1 MTFDHP
7 SPIDGLMHPL
17 AARLWCLPCPK
28 ALRAPMSRSRPEDA
42 AFALRAVVGWAGAAA
57 PFALD
62 AAGAPVHA
70 PLDPAAMLAAY
81 PAAVSRLRLV
91 IGCAEAFEQA
101 ALPALFGWAA
111 LVQGLPARPS
121 SALCPPGS
129 LSTGAFTEMGGLFHF
144 GLLTAAAAAEM
155 IEQRLFGAALPAQA
169 RRTLNGALRLAAF
182 FAGLLAG
189 VRALER
195 LEVEAGIAE
204 GGRFRAV
211 EVWRPGIEPLHA
223 FALRAAMASRE
234 RTLFRLA
241 WLAPDG
247 LERSGAAL
255 TVLSIL
261 NSLMTA
267 DAKARL
273 TAAPGV
279 WPALAA
285 AASGEPG
292 DPSAPEGS
300 APMLADALSAAAM
313 RAARAVVRARARETA
328 LRDAAGPLAVDA
340 AAWGQTFEYAL
351 KVLIGRRNWT
361 INEPPFF
368 AQEAPAA
375 ESGAVPDDPSAAVGQ
390 GAADASVSDEI
401 ASSAYSSQAFVS
413 LAWGIDGLFLPWPAG
428 VSAAA
433 AFLRDA
439 FGFFDAPAD
448 PHAAAQIL
456 AGAGLVIPAPDGSPF
471 WTVRL
476 PRKAADVR
484 AQVRLEKADTVTVQ
498 ALRLADPMRWTALA
512 AAAERSAGVYS
523 AYASRN
529 PKDRQASLRPMA
541 FRLADGP
548 ADLLAQA
555 ALLQRTDARRA
566 RRPMKLP
573 EGDGDFPAAVLAL
586 KARMEDD
593 GASAASELREASG
606 ETSPSPTVKRSQSRR
621 TAESFFAFSFTPASG
636 GEGEAKRR
644 LAAAMAAMSISREAG
659 SWVLPEGLFVPLSA
673 LEPGEADRFGRY
685 WKQAG
690 LAVLPKR
697 LAQKLSALGRL
708 QDAEIRRSMPAAA
721 RKSRKRRVESAVER
735 VLTARNAL
743 VEVVEAQALESA
755 FQAAAERVDRRT
767 VNLDESLRMADQ
779 TTAAE
784 LEGALRK
791 TLGFLVPRKLLA
803 VRKCWENGDSRP
815 CGWPACG
822 RYAVFVP
829 DALMERLCG
838 LNRAEAER
846 RRQAHLQETAGA
858 DIRAAPRIESAAAEQ
873 TDASALP
880 EEEAPEDEDI
890 GEEAEVIEESSDD
903 DLEGSID
910 APWADEDAGL
920 ADAFEEIDGACS
932 EVCGSEEA

>member
-7 SPIDGLMHPL
+7 SRIDGLMHPL
-17 AARLWCLPCPK
+17 AARLWSLPCSK

-42 AFALRAVVGWAGAAA
+42 AFALRADVGFAGEAA

-81 PAAVSRLRLV
+81 PAAVSRVRLV
-91 IGCAEAFEQA
+91 IGSAETFEQA
-101 ALPALFGWAA
+101 VLPALFGWAA

-121 SALCPPGS
+121 AAVCAPGGQGA
-129 LSTGAFTEMGGLFHF
+129 GAFTEMGGLFHY

-155 IEQRLFGAALPAQA
+155 VEQRLFGAALPAQA
-169 RRTLNGALRLAAF
+169 RRTLNGALRLAGF

-189 VRALER
+189 VHTLER

-204 GGRFRAV
+204 GGRFREV
-211 EVWRPGIEPLHA
+211 ERWRPGIEPLHA
-223 FALRAAMASRE
+223 FALRSAMSTRE
-234 RTLFRLA
+234 RTLFRLS
-241 WLAPDG
+241 WRAPDG

-255 TVLSIL
+255 TALSIL

-273 TAAPGV
+273 RAAPGV
-279 WPALAA
+279 WSALAA

-351 KVLIGRRNWT
+351 KVLIGRRTWT

-368 AQEAPAA
+368 AQEEPAA
-375 ESGAVPDDPSAAVGQ
+375 GCSAAPDDPLAASVGQ
-390 GAADASVSDEI
+390 GAADASAGAEFDP
-401 ASSAYSSQAFVS
+401 SACSSQAFVS

-428 VSAAA
+428 ISAAA

-456 AGAGLVIPAPDGSPF
+456 AGAGLVIPAPDGTPF

-484 AQVRLEKADTVTVQ
+484 AQVLPEKADTVTAQ

-512 AAAERSAGVYS
+512 AAAERIAGVYS

-529 PKDRQASLRPMA
+529 PKDKRASLRPMA

-548 ADLLAQA
+548 AELPALAASQP
-555 ALLQRTDARRA
+555 LTNPLRG

-573 EGDGDFPAAVLAL
+573 EGDGDFPAAVAAL
-586 KARMEDD
+586 KARMEND
-593 GASAASELREASG
+593 GASASAASELREASG
-606 ETSPSPTVKRSQSRR
+606 ETSSSTVHRSQRRR

-644 LAAAMAAMSISREAG
+644 LAAAMAAMSIGREAG

-673 LEPGEADRFGRY
+673 LQPGEADRFGRF

-735 VLTARNAL
+735 VLTARTAL

-755 FQAAAERVDRRT
+755 FQAAAERVDRRN
-767 VNLDESLRMADQ
+767 VKLDESLRMGDQ

-784 LEGALRK
+784 LEDSLSK
-791 TLGFLVPRKLLA
+791 TLGFLVPRRLLD

-829 DALMERLCG
+829 DGLMERLG
-838 LNRAEAER
+838 RLNRAEAER
-846 RRQAHLQETAGA
+846 RRQALLQETAGA
-858 DIRAAPRIESAAAEQ
+858 DIGTAPRLEPAAAEQ
-873 TDASALP
+873 AEASAFP
-880 EEEAPEDEDI
+880 DEEPPED
-890 GEEAEVIEESSDD
+890 EVIEESSDD

-920 ADAFEEIDGACS
+920 ADAFEDFDGACS